1 MEHLDAIP
9 YFLAV
14 AKHESFAEAA
24 RHLDVSR
31 SAVSKRVN
39 QLETSLGVRLLHR
52 TTRKVSL
59 TEAGKHYLI
68 NAQNAYYWIQQA
80 EDAATSRQRSPIG
93 KLKVC
98 VPMSFGR
105 LKIAP
110 LIPGFLKKY
119 PQVEIDMVMD
129 DRYSDIVDAGFDVA
143 IRGGELADSSL
154 IARKLMPSRSLI
166 CASSAYLDGKTLP
179 TTPIDLTEH
188 NALIYSYSAQ
198 TTEWVFEYQDHIETV
213 AVRGNYRVN
222 NSEAVLEGCL
232 QGIGVGRLPDFI
244 AKPYIDNG
252 ELIQLLSEY
261 KMPEKNIWAVF
272 PERTY
277 MPVKVRI
284 FIDYLYEAL
293 MV

>member
-14 AKHESFAEAA
+14 AEHKSFADAA
-24 RHLDVSR
+24 RHLNVSR

-39 QLETSLGVRLLHR
+39 QLEAALGVRLLHR

-59 TEAGKHYLI
+59 TEAGGHYFT

-80 EDAATSRQRSPIG
+80 EDSVTSRQHSPMG
-93 KLKVC
+93 KLKIC

-129 DRYSDIVDAGFDVA
+129 DRYSDIVDVGFDIA
-143 IRGGELADSSL
+143 IRGGNLADSSL
-154 IARKLMPSRSLI
+154 IARKLIFSRSLI
-166 CASSAYLDGKTLP
+166 CASKTYLDGRSPLK
-179 TTPIDLTEH
+179 TPIDLTEH

-198 TTEWVFEYQDHIETV
+198 TIEWVFEYNDQVERV
-213 AVRGNYRVN
+213 NVRGNYRVN
-222 NSEAVLEGCL
+222 NSEAILAGCL
-232 QGIGVGRLPDFI
+232 QGLGVGRLPDFI
-244 AKPYIDNG
+244 AKPYIDSG
-252 ELIQLLSEY
+252 ELIQLLPEY
-261 KMPEKNIWAVF
+261 KMPEKSIWAVF
-272 PERTY
+272 PERAY
-277 MPVKVRI
+277 MPVKVRV
-284 FIDYLYEAL
+284 FIDYLSDTL
-293 MV
+293 TL